1 MLWNVGIFTRGIPRP
16 TKAQHLPVTFGPA
29 LPLHWQ
35 LQGQE
40 VSQTPGAVATCGYF
54 NLVFCTE
61 IMAWTPFENAEIM
74 ALLGFPWLSTCC
86 QCRWHWDFSNLELDP
101 S

>member
-1 MLWNVGIFTRGIPRP
+1 MLWNVGIFTRGTPCP
-16 TKAQHLPVTFGPA
+16 TKTRHLPVTFGPA

-40 VSQTPGAVATCGYF
+40 VPQTPAAVATCGYF
-54 NLVFCTE
+54 TLVF
-61 IMAWTPFENAEIM
+61 MAFYMLVEFS
-74 ALLGFPWLSTCC
+74 LLKLPWLIPVSVALFWIFPT
-86 QCRWHWDFSNLELDP
+86 S

>member
-1 MLWNVGIFTRGIPRP
+1 MLWNVGIFTRGTPRP

-54 NLVFCTE
+54 NLFFCTE
-61 IMAWTPFENAEIM
+61 IMARTPFEEAEIM

-86 QCRWHWDFSNLELDP
+86 QCWWHLDFSNLELDP